1 MSIQV
6 TVKQKPSAWLN
17 AYLFVC
23 TFIIILSPY
32 VSFAQD
38 KIYKTDRTIIEAK
51 VQEVGDAEIKYKK
64 FSNLNGPIYILKK
77 EDVSMI
83 VYENGE
89 KEVYNQVQSNQQKI
103 PKQTMAS
110 PVAVNGNADL
120 IVTLNGNNINCTI
133 DRVDKTLISYHIMR
147 RGLFPIPKGTIA
159 MAQVIKYFYK
169 QQWHDASDV
178 SSSNEKAR
186 NLILVENINE
196 AIASYAQLISK
207 DSTNATLLAED
218 AYALAIGG
226 IYEAAL
232 MRLDRCWR
240 IGANSSDVNYFTGQ
254 VFALM
259 GYNDITNEI
268 WKSSEKYKTPAWIA
282 SKAPILL
289 EKYKTKTSN
298 LSIKSREELIANFKL
313 ANELASQNLYFQSIA
328 LFHEIIYLYP
338 NEYLPYVGYSITLEK
353 TGALEKSAQTTEK
366 AISLIENKPED
377 KEKKQFLEQRLV
389 YIKQKMTLIPSG
401 SLPGLYQMK
410 ALDAIRPQMMAYA
423 GGMASPSLTSL
434 NCRIGYYISGSSNAS
449 LDFGITNN
457 SGASSTNLGL
467 SLYDRGNNFVY
478 GTGFLMTSGN
488 GNTAFYL
495 KLSLGLSKMN
505 KNRTSSFDYFLDVN
519 YGLGK
524 GALTSF
530 GLSIGKSIYFGKRK

>member
-17 AYLFVC
+17 AYFFVC
-23 TFIIILSPY
+23 TFIIILFPF

-38 KIYKTDRTIIEAK
+38 KIYKTNSTIIEAK

-64 FSNLNGPIYILKK
+64 FSNLNGPIYNIKK

-89 KEVYNQVQSNQQKI
+89 KEVYNQGQSKQQET
-103 PKQTMAS
+103 PKQTTAS
-110 PVAVNGNADL
+110 PVAV
-120 IVTLNGNNINCTI
+120 
-133 DRVDKTLISYHIMR
+133 
-147 RGLFPIPKGTIA
+147 
-159 MAQVIKYFYK
+159 
-169 QQWHDASDV
+169 
-178 SSSNEKAR
+178 R
-186 NLILVENINE
+186 NFILTENINE

-218 AYALAIGG
+218 AYALALGG

-232 MRLDRCWR
+232 MRLDRCWS
-240 IGANSSDVNYFTGQ
+240 IEANSSDVNYFTGQ

-353 TGALEKSAQTTEK
+353 TGALEKSAQTIEK
-366 AISLIENKPED
+366 AISIIGNNAED

-410 ALDAIRPQMMAYA
+410 VPDATRPQMMAYA

-457 SGASSTNLGL
+457 SVASSANLGL
-467 SLYDRGNNFVY
+467 SVYDRKKYFVY
-478 GTGFLMTSGN
+478 GTGLLMTSGN

-495 KLSLGLSKMN
+495 KLSVGFSKMN
-505 KNRTSSFDYFLDVN
+505 INRTSSFDIFLDVN
-519 YGLGK
+519 YGLAK
-524 GALTSF
+524 EALTSF
-530 GLSIGKSIYFGKRK
+530 GLSVGKSIYFGKRK